1 MKSFRGFI
9 VLLLPFFCSIMAHAQ
24 KEYNGV
30 MTRTS
35 PHGTLFFQ
43 HNKYSVQM
51 KKILLTF
58 YVIMACANIALGQ
71 VTISTSDLIGTKWQ
85 LLEDYECHSSEYYE
99 FTRDALIWHCSDGDT
114 ISYPYYLTNTKP
126 ASFVMKKVGVIAKGA
141 YFAKQID
148 NYFYNCYAIIR
159 FDKDAGKMVHR
170 RVYPTNVIGL
180 TDTFTYILM
189 KK

>member
-9 VLLLPFFCSIMAHAQ
+9 VLLLSFFCSIMAHAQ

-35 PHGTLFFQ
+35 PHGTL
-43 HNKYSVQM
+43 
-51 KKILLTF
+51 
-58 YVIMACANIALGQ
+58 

-148 NYFYNCYAIIR
+148 NYIYNCYAIIR